1 MRYSATAP
9 VKIIVLGAG
18 GTGGYLIPHLYRIA
32 FANAERAYR
41 VIICDGDIVEPKNLI
56 RQNFIEQ
63 DIGRNKAAVL
73 AGRYAGA
80 FGMEC
85 EYIPEYIESEQRLK
99 ELVQPDFVKASE
111 DKPEEAQ
118 QVILLGCVDNNKSR
132 AICHK
137 VFYNTDNLVYIDSG
151 NGEHTGQVVCGAR
164 RDGRTVFKPIGK
176 LYPDVLNAEDKLPT
190 ELSCAERAVSAPQ
203 SVTANLTAATAVT
216 SFLYDLL
223 IAGSLTTR
231 YVTFSSKIIS
241 TRAETVKKRKR
252 RTEKMRGIEIP
263 AGAENKKN
271 NGGFYVA
278 NSAVFTTDNPT
289 RDWDVFIAFLDSQ
302 LSKAMPEL
310 EIVKRF
316 ENVTGG
322 RRTYVFA
329 ESDRMKIILDGQE
342 EYIAVFLVADDSTE
356 ALVFNT
362 ALNTLKHILLFGY
375 KGSVFRRIN
384 YRRLSEVKDERL

>member
-111 DKPEEAQ
+111 NKPEEAQ

-137 VFYNTDNLVYIDSG
+137 IFYEAENLVYIDSG

-164 RDGRTVFKPIGK
+164 RDGRTVFKPVGK
-176 LYPDVLNAEDKLPT
+176 L
-190 ELSCAERAVSAPQ
+190 
-203 SVTANLTAATAVT
+203 
-216 SFLYDLL
+216 
-223 IAGSLTTR
+223 
-231 YVTFSSKIIS
+231 
-241 TRAETVKKRKR
+241 
-252 RTEKMRGIEIP
+252 
-263 AGAENKKN
+263 
-271 NGGFYVA
+271 
-278 NSAVFTTDNPT
+278 
-289 RDWDVFIAFLDSQ
+289 
-302 LSKAMPEL
+302 
-310 EIVKRF
+310 
-316 ENVTGG
+316 
-322 RRTYVFA
+322 
-329 ESDRMKIILDGQE
+329 
-342 EYIAVFLVADDSTE
+342 
-356 ALVFNT
+356 
-362 ALNTLKHILLFGY
+362 
-375 KGSVFRRIN
+375 
-384 YRRLSEVKDERL
+384 